1 MAEFML
7 WRLWSAGEG
16 WGLVRF
22 RPDCVVVGTYVLG
35 GVRFG
40 HLVEKGR
47 LITWADLT
55 AHEALGSGVRERRS
69 TRVLQEGN
77 REKGA

>member
-1 MAEFML
+1 MAECML

-55 AHEALGSGVRERRS
+55 AHEALGS
-69 TRVLQEGN
+69 
-77 REKGA
+77 